1 MRTGSPLPP
10 SYISPSNP
18 FICSQNQNI
27 SVYINHYRPIVV
39 VWYISLVLEYIPFI
53 LLCSL
58 FKNRR
63 VTHGVSNY
71 RLSHLLLSVSCW
83 FDLPGCFAS
92 RCIVGHSSDVEH
104 WLVGRVVRF
113 LSRHLCTTSTL
124 KFIPF
129 FLRRHTDTAFISHNS
144 TVFKRT
150 FKTICCKE
158 SSSKRTRRQESES

>member
-1 MRTGSPLPP
+1 M
-10 SYISPSNP
+10 
-18 FICSQNQNI
+18 
-27 SVYINHYRPIVV
+27 YINHYRPIVV

-129 FLRRHTDTAFISHNS
+129 FCADTQTLRLL
-144 TVFKRT
+144 V
-150 FKTICCKE
+150 TILPCLSVHSRLFVAKKVQVKGRE
-158 SSSKRTRRQESES
+158 GKKASPRPTNGKDGLHIKVW